1 MMNVSGGMAE
11 NVPVPRE
18 VNIGME
24 KNITQRSPKM
34 PIQNDVKKSNKE
46 KYVEE
51 KARILLSKTSQ
62 YMRIEEEA
70 YFEQYF
76 KDFIRTIINDCKAK
90 VSKEEIEE
98 MIMEVDAIA
107 FNRHKD
113 FHAKKDAYWKFFFSL
128 FEEIGVEA
136 EEGV

>member
-34 PIQNDVKKSNKE
+34 PIQNDVKKSNEE

-51 KARILLSKTSQ
+51 KAEEMETYFLAFGVEMPSTPIL
-62 YMRIEEEA
+62 E
-70 YFEQYF
+70 
-76 KDFIRTIINDCKAK
+76 DFIRTIVNDCKAK

-98 MIMEVDAIA
+98 MIMEVDTIA

-128 FEEIGVEA
+128 FEEIGVE
-136 EEGV
+136 VPD